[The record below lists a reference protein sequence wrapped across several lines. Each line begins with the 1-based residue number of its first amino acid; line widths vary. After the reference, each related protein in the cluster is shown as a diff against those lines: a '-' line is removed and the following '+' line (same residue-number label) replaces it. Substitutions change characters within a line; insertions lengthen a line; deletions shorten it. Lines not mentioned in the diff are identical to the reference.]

1 MRGIICESCR
11 EEIDP
16 IVPFLEV
23 RPNGLTAFMRAKDLT
38 PKSFCS
44 FRCLAEWA
52 KRQSGGE
59 MSGGG
64 ESG

>member
-1 MRGIICESCR
+1 MRDIICESCR
-11 EEIDP
+11 EEINP

-23 RPNGLTAFMRAKDLT
+23 RPNGFTAFMRAKDLT

-44 FRCLAEWA
+44 FLCLAEWA